1 MLYNNQTTTLLELLT
16 MINPSDVI
24 PVLQEGIETERLKL
38 LLSGSP
44 EAARRIRQ
52 ARVLLALL
60 YTNELG
66 VNKQQ
71 PV

>member
-1 MLYNNQTTTLLELLT
+1 MLFNNQPSNLLELLT
-16 MINPSDVI
+16 MIEPCDVI
-24 PVLQEGIETERLKL
+24 PVLQEGIETERLKFI
-38 LLSGSP
+38 LSGSP

-60 YTNELG
+60 YTNKLG

-71 PV
+71 PI